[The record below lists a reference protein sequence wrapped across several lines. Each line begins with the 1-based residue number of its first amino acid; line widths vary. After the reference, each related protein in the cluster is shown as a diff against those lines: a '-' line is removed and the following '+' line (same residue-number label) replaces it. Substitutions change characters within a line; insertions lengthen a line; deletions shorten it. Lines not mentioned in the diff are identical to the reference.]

1 MLHHLAKE
9 YLDAV
14 APLLARSPRLVL
26 ALVAWMA
33 RLLKWYDLCWPTTRL
48 VLLAAREPREKTQL
62 PGHSLGRLPAEVIKG
77 SWDLHKKSPK
87 PAVFGPGTEGS
98 DTVLRCRI
106 ICLYNIRIYIIY
118 IYIMFLGI

>member
-1 MLHHLAKE
+1 M
-9 YLDAV
+9 

-26 ALVAWMA
+26 SLVAWMA

-77 SWDLHKKSPK
+77 SLDEPPSVCLAGPK
-87 PAVFGPGTEGS
+87 WPKGS
-98 DTVLRCRI
+98 DTV
-106 ICLYNIRIYIIY
+106 
-118 IYIMFLGI
+118 